1 MRNLVAL
8 IVMIACSIALTLA
21 LSAWK
26 MTKSTETFTTTLL
39 MESFYQLQAESIDG
53 ESFSFD
59 RLKGKRVLIVNTA
72 SKCGFTR
79 QYEGL
84 EKLNQNSNQDDFVI
98 LGFPCNNFGGQEP
111 GTEADIATFCSKN
124 YGVSFQMMSKVDV
137 NGKNQHPVYQ
147 WLCNQEKNGASDNKV
162 MWNFHKF
169 LINEKGELVSSL
181 RSGVDPMDDAILSF
195 AKGN

>member
-8 IVMIACSIALTLA
+8 IVMIACAIALTLA

-26 MTKSTETFTTTLL
+26 MTKSSETFNTMLP

-84 EKLNQNSNQDDFVI
+84 EKLNQNTNQDDFVI

-147 WLCNQEKNGASDNKV
+147 WLCNQEKNGTSDNKV

-169 LINEKGELVSSL
+169 LINEKGALVSSL

>member
-8 IVMIACSIALTLA
+8 IVMIACAIALTLA

-26 MTKSTETFTTTLL
+26 MTKSSETFNTMLP

-84 EKLNQNSNQDDFVI
+84 EKLNQNTNQDDFVI

-169 LINEKGELVSSL
+169 LINEKGALVSSL